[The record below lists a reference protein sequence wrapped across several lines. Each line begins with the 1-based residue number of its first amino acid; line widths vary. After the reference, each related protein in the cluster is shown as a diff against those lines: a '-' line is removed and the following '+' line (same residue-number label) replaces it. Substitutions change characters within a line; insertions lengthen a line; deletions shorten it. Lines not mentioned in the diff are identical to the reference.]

1 MDAHNQLRL
10 LGRSHCACTVS
21 VKCTDDEKNRP
32 FLRCSIRPNLVLI
45 RPYSRMTIAPVHRS
59 AFTQGWK
66 EKYQILPGLH
76 NHRT

>member
-45 RPYSRMTIAPVHRS
+45 RPWI
-59 AFTQGWK
+59 
-66 EKYQILPGLH
+66 GLFQDD
-76 NHRT
+76 NRACT